1 MVAQEIHYSEATE
14 ANYSLTQSGSQD
26 WEINILTIWLYLWVS
41 SFHLLSA
48 SVFWLSLCGAI
59 SGATGSSM
67 DYERWLAACN
77 NERRL
82 LGEEPYIDNDET
94 FNHFIDFKM
103 KNIFGKENW
112 NERIQGLIG
121 KSEEKKDNLTKQEI
135 LELICHLQGWDT
147 KSDMA
152 VSLNR
157 SNKGVLLE
165 WLNTCLGKS

>member
-1 MVAQEIHYSEATE
+1 M
-14 ANYSLTQSGSQD
+14 ANQNLTQSGSQD
-26 WEINILTIWLYLWVS
+26 WEINILTIWLYLWVL
-41 SFHLLSA
+41 FFRLLSA
-48 SVFWLSLCGAI
+48 SAFGLSLCGAI

-82 LGEEPYIDNDET
+82 LGEELYPDNDET
-94 FNHFIDFKM
+94 FSRFIDFKM

-112 NERIQGLIG
+112 KERTQGLIG
-121 KSEEKKDNLTKQEI
+121 KSKEKKDNLTKREI
-135 LELICHLQGWDT
+135 LELICHLQGWDMN
-147 KSDMA
+147 SDLA

-157 SNKGVLLE
+157 SSKGVLLE